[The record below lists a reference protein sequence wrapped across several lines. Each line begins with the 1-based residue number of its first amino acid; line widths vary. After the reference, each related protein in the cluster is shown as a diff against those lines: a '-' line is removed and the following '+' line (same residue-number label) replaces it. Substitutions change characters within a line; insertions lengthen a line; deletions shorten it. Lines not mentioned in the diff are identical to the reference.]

1 MQNRIDNSIRTHTHT
16 IFTWN
21 ASPTSQLSGDF
32 FSCFKTRNAPFYF
45 SSKESKQ
52 HFSFTRKREI
62 FLQAS
67 TKPVLVL
74 SSFVRFFPLLSLA
87 SYSSQYLLHISKR
100 RLHDTLF
107 LLSYLRVRA
116 VRWWRW
122 RAAFIVLN
130 VWNGRAWMW
139 YAVVFN
145 LGQSRLSFYFISIR
159 ITAAAELIRSF
170 LLWVEVSFVVHN
182 TFYKNSVVSLLFFI
196 RCDPNL
202 FICPQHTQCDESITM
217 RFFPLYSCSQKEW
230 QYGKLYKYR

>member
-1 MQNRIDNSIRTHTHT
+1 MEC
-16 IFTWN
+16 FTDFSTLWR
-21 ASPTSQLSGDF
+21 F

-52 HFSFTRKREI
+52 HFSSTRKRAI

-87 SYSSQYLLHISKR
+87 SHSSQYLLHISKR

-182 TFYKNSVVSLLFFI
+182 TFYKNSVVSLLFLSAAIPTCSFVHSTHNVT
-196 RCDPNL
+196 RVLQCDFFL
-202 FICPQHTQCDESITM
+202 FIHVHKRNDNTESYINIDKKN
-217 RFFPLYSCSQKEW
+217 RIES
-230 QYGKLYKYR
+230 